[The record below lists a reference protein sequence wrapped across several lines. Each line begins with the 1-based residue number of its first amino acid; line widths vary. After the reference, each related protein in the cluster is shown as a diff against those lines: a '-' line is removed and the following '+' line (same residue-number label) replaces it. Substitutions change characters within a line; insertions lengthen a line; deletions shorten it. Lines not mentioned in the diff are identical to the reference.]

1 LGAFAYLCTRN
12 KTEAMTRDNIIGLII
27 ITAILVGYSIWMA
40 PSEEEK
46 QEALRRQD
54 SIALQRA
61 ETEAQAARQL
71 AMGASQ
77 DSVDAAYAAEQQQA
91 QTTDT
96 ESPLDQVSLER
107 MGAFSASARGE
118 EKMLTLENDLLELSI
133 STRGGHIH
141 SAILKNYKTFDQQPL
156 QLFSGE
162 EDVFTFHFFAGNRS
176 ISTEQLFFT
185 PYFNGRALDDDKAPA
200 IQAGNTGILAMRA
213 YTDMHS
219 RERPSYIEFL
229 YTLRGEDYMVDFS
242 VNFVGTREVIASN
255 TTFITLDWQV
265 KMPRKEKNRENEQN
279 NSTVFY
285 RYMHDE
291 VSKLRETRDA
301 SDRLQTSVEWIS
313 FKQQFFSAVL
323 IAPQG
328 FMNADISI
336 RSAEEED
343 IAFLKHATASIS
355 IPYDPRQDNS
365 FPMQMYLGPNHY
377 RTLRS
382 YELDLERQIP
392 LGWGF
397 FLMSWINRYAVIPVF
412 NFLSGFNLNYG
423 IIILILTVLLKI
435 VLMPIAF
442 KTYISQAKMRVL
454 KPEIEEIGKKF
465 PKKEEAM
472 KKQQATMAL
481 YKKAGVNPMAG
492 CVPMLLQLPILLAL
506 FRFFPASIELRQE
519 AFLWADDL
527 SSYDSI
533 LDLPFTI
540 PFYGDHV
547 SLFTLLMTISTIF
560 YTRLNSQ
567 MMGSSQQMPGMKTMM
582 YFMPVMLM
590 GIFNNFASGLSYYY
604 FLANVITFG
613 QMYLFKMFVNEKA
626 LHAKIEENKKKP
638 VKKSKWSQRMESLA
652 KQQEIQQRKKKK

>member
-1 LGAFAYLCTRN
+1 
-12 KTEAMTRDNIIGLII
+12 MTRDNILGLIL

-40 PSEEEK
+40 PSEEETEK
-46 QEALRRQD
+46 QPPKVEEVEKPSERTATQD
-54 SIALQRA
+54 S
-61 ETEAQAARQL
+61 
-71 AMGASQ
+71 M
-77 DSVDAAYAAEQQQA
+77 DAAYAAEQPVT
-91 QTTDT
+91 QTT
-96 ESPLDQVSLER
+96 ESETREQASPEQ
-107 MGAFSASARGE
+107 MGAFSGTANGE
-118 EKMLTLENDLLELSI
+118 DKLLTLENELLELAI
-133 STRGGHIH
+133 STKGGHIH
-141 SAILKNYKTFDQQPL
+141 SATLKDYKTYDQKPL
-156 QLFSGE
+156 MLFTGE
-162 EDVFTFHFFAGNRS
+162 EDIFTFHFFAGNRS
-176 ISTEQLFFT
+176 ISTEQLYFT
-185 PYFNGRALDDDKAPA
+185 PYFNGRPLDENNAPA
-200 IQAGNTGILAMRA
+200 ISADETATLAMRA
-213 YTDMHS
+213 YTDIHS
-219 RERPSYIEFL
+219 PERPSYIEFL
-229 YTLRGEDYMVDFS
+229 YTLRGEDYMIDFDL
-242 VNFVGTREVIASN
+242 NFVGTKEVIATN
-255 TTFITLDWQV
+255 TSFITLDWQI

-301 SDRLQTSVEWIS
+301 TDRLQTSVEWIS

-328 FMNADISI
+328 FMNADISS
-336 RSAEEED
+336 RAAEEDDTE
-343 IAFLKHATASIS
+343 FLKHAAASIS

-412 NFLSGFNLNYG
+412 NFLSSFNLNYG

-435 VLMPIAF
+435 VLIPIAF

-547 SLFTLLMTISTIF
+547 SLFTLLMTVSTIF
-560 YTRLNSQ
+560 YTRQNSQ

-613 QMYLFKMFVNEKA
+613 QMYLFKTFVDEKA

-638 VKKSKWSQRMESLA
+638 VKKSKWSQRMEALA
-652 KQQEIQQRKKKK
+652 KQQEVQKRKKKK